1 MDLSSEL
8 LSRLIMETNVF
19 RNVFLKIL
27 EKTQMQ
33 KKACLSQDCRPS
45 PPWKAGGH
53 SPCTGLLREHLSAGA
68 VPGAQPHAQDGRM
81 GLARDVPALPRPGLG
96 RPCAGSPLLVS
107 LSFRS
112 PGRFCVLHESR
123 RPPRGGPGGF
133 LQPLAPRVDRRLEG
147 VRGLPRL
154 GHSSWGPPTPRDED
168 ALPRRQ
174 ARQLATEPERC

>member
-1 MDLSSEL
+1 M
-8 LSRLIMETNVF
+8 
-19 RNVFLKIL
+19 
-27 EKTQMQ
+27 
-33 KKACLSQDCRPS
+33 
-45 PPWKAGGH
+45 
-53 SPCTGLLREHLSAGA
+53 
-68 VPGAQPHAQDGRM
+68 
-81 GLARDVPALPRPGLG
+81 PALPRPSLG

-112 PGRFCVLHESR
+112 PGRFCVLRESR

-133 LQPLAPRVDRRLEG
+133 LQSLAPRVDRRLEG

-174 ARQLATEPERC
+174 ARQLATEPREMLGGHLNRACRRCKTAVSSKAINVFRDDVSWEVDGEGGLPSNFLRSYFKNFLERPACPLGWRWHFGSRGVTGWLLR